1 MLSAFR
7 VFNPFVIE
15 VGPANFSLDGVA
27 FEKDYAFH
35 DVAISLCNSVDLCVS
50 VVKGIYHRESQRE
63 KLTAKVLNFKP
74 SYGHPNSPGNARRS
88 RSLDRDRA
96 CRQTSLG
103 LSGKLDRTLERRS
116 HNHARFYFEPRSL
129 RRGYR

>member
-15 VGPANFSLDGVA
+15 VGPAKFSLDGVA

-50 VVKGIYHRESQRE
+50 VVKILGKAFTTENHREKS
-63 KLTAKVLNFKP
+63 
-74 SYGHPNSPGNARRS
+74 
-88 RSLDRDRA
+88 
-96 CRQTSLG
+96 
-103 LSGKLDRTLERRS
+103 
-116 HNHARFYFEPRSL
+116 
-129 RRGYR
+129 